1 MRNRFVKTI
10 SLAALLT
17 AAMIAS
23 TIGAGRSSA
32 AVAAPAQVVKTPMVV
47 VGFDAKVAAANG
59 FALRKEANGS
69 TELVNTRTGAVAP
82 DNLLKGTC
90 GYSWYY
96 LSKRTAKT
104 WTFWTGFTI
113 YSKYGS
119 AVDYSWTTH
128 VAGPSRY
135 SKSDS
140 FGGGLFFRST
150 WQSKNKVF
158 HAFGKRGEY
167 HGVVSS
173 GHAITDKGYVCYT
186 EHPSDSLKY

>member
-1 MRNRFVKTI
+1 MRNRYTRAI
-10 SLAALLT
+10 SLT
-17 AAMIAS
+17 AVFAVAMLAMAVGAS
-23 TIGAGRSSA
+23 RSSA
-32 AVAAPAQVVKTPMVV
+32 AATAPARAERVTMTV

-59 FALRKEANGS
+59 YALRREANGAAQ
-69 TELVNTRTGAVAP
+69 LVNVRTGAAVP
-82 DNLLKGTC
+82 ENLLRGTC

-113 YSKYGS
+113 YAAYGS

-128 VAGPSRY
+128 VAGPARY
-135 SKSDS
+135 SVTDD
-140 FGGGLFFRST
+140 FGGGLLFRSS
-150 WQSKNKVF
+150 WQSKNQKF
-158 HAFGKRGEY
+158 HAFGRRGEY

-173 GHAITDKGYVCYT
+173 GLAVTDLGYVCYT